1 MLNEGT
7 AWYLKDLK
15 NIMCRARFAKS
26 TPFPNLI
33 GNLMRTHFHGHR
45 FIKHL
50 FALILITGSRCRQR
64 SRSIILQ
71 FTTFHF

>member
-33 GNLMRTHFHGHR
+33 GHLMRTHFHGHR

-50 FALILITGSRCRQR
+50 FALILIT
-64 SRSIILQ
+64 
-71 FTTFHF
+71 

>member
-15 NIMCRARFAKS
+15 NIMCRVRFAKS

-33 GNLMRTHFHGHR
+33 GHFGLRLHPH
-45 FIKHL
+45 K
-50 FALILITGSRCRQR
+50 TSKVE
-64 SRSIILQ
+64 
-71 FTTFHF
+71 